1 MAFDFDPQVSVSA
14 LEPTLPRGAN
24 RKQDAKRFAKR
35 AFDILFS
42 ATALILLAPV
52 FAVVMLMLRS
62 REPGPVF
69 FSHNRVGLDGETF
82 RCHKFRTMRE
92 DGDRRLAWVFEID
105 PIARSEWEAEQKLE
119 RDPRVHSL
127 GDLLRRTS
135 IDELPQFW
143 NVLKG
148 DMSIVG
154 PRPITMAE
162 AEKYGHHFA
171 DYCSVKP
178 GITGAW
184 QVGGRSDTS
193 YAHRVVL
200 DVDYIRNASF
210 LDDIQI
216 VFKTVG
222 VVIGQR
228 GAC

>member
-1 MAFDFDPQVSVSA
+1 MKRV
-14 LEPTLPRGAN
+14 LKRG
-24 RKQDAKRFAKR
+24 
-35 AFDILFS
+35 FDILFS
-42 ATALILLAPV
+42 TLALIALSPV
-52 FAVVMLMLRS
+52 FAVVTLMLRL

-69 FSHNRVGLDGETF
+69 FSHERVGIDGRTF

-92 DGDRRLAWVFEID
+92 DGDRRLQWVFAID
-105 PIARSEWEAEQKLE
+105 PIAREQWDAEQKLD

-143 NVLKG
+143 NVFKG

-193 YAHRVVL
+193 YAQRVVL
-200 DVDYIRNASF
+200 DVDYIRNAS
-210 LDDIQI
+210 LVDDIQI
-216 VFKTVG
+216 VYKTVG
-222 VVIGQR
+222 VVLAQR